1 MQRVDMNRPPRVT
14 TMRLASAVLLTFVLG
29 AAPAQAFD
37 FDDLKT
43 LERAEQDE
51 LLEKARQAASS
62 WNFGSARSYLDQVR
76 QKGYAPKQ
84 VKAVET
90 LIAQN
95 ESAKAEQDRRVEEQ
109 RQARLA
115 AEEADRR
122 RAAAAASRGS
132 GSSGSGASAS
142 ASESVYEC
150 KLVCRTSGLLHE
162 TRDMGTV
169 RIKAYRW
176 QIYDRLNDICHG
188 LRGNW
193 YHGSDT
199 CPR

>member
-1 MQRVDMNRPPRVT
+1 MTICSRP
-14 TMRLASAVLLTFVLG
+14 LAGPLLAALVAACATF
-29 AAPAQAFD
+29 PAGAFD

-51 LLEKARQAASS
+51 LLAKARQAASS
-62 WNFGSARSYLDQVR
+62 WNFSGARSYLDQAR

-90 LIAQN
+90 LISQN
-95 ESAKAEQDRRVEEQ
+95 ESAKAEQDRRQEEQ

-122 RAAAAASRGS
+122 RVSASSSGG
-132 GSSGSGASAS
+132 GSSGSGGSAS
-142 ASESVYEC
+142 SGESVYEC
-150 KLVCRTSGLLHE
+150 KLVCRTSGFVMYE

-169 RIKAYRW
+169 RIKAYRGS
-176 QIYDRLNDICHG
+176 IIDKLNDICHG

-193 YHGSDT
+193 YHSSDT